1 MKTTS
6 FLGVS
11 SKRADTLS
19 AGGCESWRTKHGR
32 KELPRVRSQG
42 WQPRGDTTPMRSVA
56 AGLNTPCARS
66 GVVAERSYLASKVSG
81 GRRKH
86 PTSEASGSGQEE
98 LSQVRG
104 LGRPGEATW
113 HLRPGA
119 VTLRSHPSLRPV
131 SAAGRIHPC
140 PRPGQAAGKSNP
152 RRGGCAGTG
161 GPRGAIPH

>member
-1 MKTTS
+1 MPRSGIGGTYGGFIPI
-6 FLGVS
+6 FLRNRHAIFHNCILKEHSLFS
-11 SKRADTLS
+11 SPSS
-19 AGGCESWRTKHGR
+19 AFIACRLG
-32 KELPRVRSQG
+32 
-42 WQPRGDTTPMRSVA
+42 GDTPS
-56 AGLNTPCARS
+56 PRS
-66 GVVAERSYLASKVSG
+66 GAAAERSYLASKVSG

-119 VTLRSHPSLRPV
+119 VTLRSHPSPRPV

-161 GPRGAIPH
+161 GPRGAIPC